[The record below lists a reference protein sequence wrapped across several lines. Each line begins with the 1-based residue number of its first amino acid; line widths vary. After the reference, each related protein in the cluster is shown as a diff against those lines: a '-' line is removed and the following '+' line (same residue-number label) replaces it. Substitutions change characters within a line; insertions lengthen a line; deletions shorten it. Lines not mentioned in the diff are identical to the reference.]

1 MENKDLQVTTGAIA
15 EVVGKVA
22 EAKKQLQ
29 ADIDKIYND
38 DTRTKEWKNQQITL
52 YKDAAQKKIDGLRNE
67 ITENLAKIEGYVAK
81 PFDFEKKPELDA
93 KVDYIKTMLDAG
105 CFSGGMIINIL
116 EEYRANEA
124 TLLYLRQKLVECGLN
139 GHYFDDYLFSD
150 FSQDTITGTLSYTP
164 GSKFFEEL
172 NGVITTATPAMVLSG
187 LGKLEK
193 VLGVESEGLK
203 NLTTEFTKVVDRPAI
218 M

>member
-1 MENKDLQVTTGAIA
+1 MGVF
-15 EVVGKVA
+15 
-22 EAKKQLQ
+22 
-29 ADIDKIYND
+29 
-38 DTRTKEWKNQQITL
+38 
-52 YKDAAQKKIDGLRNE
+52 YK
-67 ITENLAKIEGYVAK
+67 TE
-81 PFDFEKKPELDA
+81 
-93 KVDYIKTMLDAG
+93 KTV
-105 CFSGGMIINIL
+105 F
-116 EEYRANEA
+116 
-124 TLLYLRQKLVECGLN
+124 
-139 GHYFDDYLFSD
+139 
-150 FSQDTITGTLSYTP
+150 P

>member
-29 ADIDKIYND
+29 TDIDKIYND
-38 DTRTKEWKNQQITL
+38 DTRTREWKNQQVAL
-52 YKDAAQKKIDGLRNE
+52 YKDAAQKKIDGLRSE
-67 ITENLAKIEGYVAK
+67 IAENLAEIEGYVAK

-93 KVDYIKTMLDAG
+93 KIDYLVAMHNAG
-105 CFSGGMIINIL
+105 CFSGGMILNIL

-150 FSQDTITGTLSYTP
+150 FSQDMVTGETTYTP

-172 NGVITTATPAMVLSG
+172 NRVITTATPAMVLSG

-203 NLTTEFTKVVDRPAI
+203 NLTTEFTKVVDRPVI